1 VSQNQFPI
9 LFIHCRRG
17 LFQLTM
23 CQTCKYQFGCENCD
37 CNLTTYRSFEKN
49 MQLICHQCQ
58 TQYNYPKIC
67 PSCASHDLN
76 SMFGGIEE
84 LAETITKQY
93 GYQVVRLDLN
103 QEFDLESDDQSRVF
117 VTTRVFDPGLDYS
130 IFGNIILLQADSLL
144 SSPDYLVTEDTH
156 QALAQLFLAINS
168 EAKITFDT
176 QDPESPFFT
185 QLARLN
191 SDHAN
196 NISIM
201 DWFGNFLQIET
212 QNRLKYQLPPTQN
225 LALLTS
231 QNKNQSRSMDN
242 VKMARQY
249 LQPLIQ
255 QNGWKEVKITP
266 IYPAKFLRR
275 KGFFAYHL
283 VIKYPKHFSNYFEL
297 QQLIKAC
304 ASSYNLQ
311 VRLNPRHIF

>member
-1 VSQNQFPI
+1 
-9 LFIHCRRG
+9 
-17 LFQLTM
+17 
-23 CQTCKYQFGCENCD
+23 
-37 CNLTTYRSFEKN
+37 

-67 PSCASHDLN
+67 PSCAGHDLN
-76 SMFGGIEE
+76 SIFGGIEE
-84 LAETITKQY
+84 LAETIKKEY
-93 GYQVVRLDLN
+93 DHEVIRLDLG
-103 QEFDLESDDQSRVF
+103 QEFTEESKVF

-130 IFGNIILLQADSLL
+130 IFNNIVLLQADSLL
-144 SSPDYLVTEDTH
+144 SSADYLVSEDTH
-156 QALAQLFLAINS
+156 QALAQLFLALNP

-176 QDPESPFFT
+176 QEPESAFFT
-185 QLARLN
+185 QLSRLN
-191 SDHAN
+191 SSHDD
-196 NISIM
+196 NISVM
-201 DWFGNFLQIET
+201 EWFANFLQTET

-225 LALLTS
+225 IALLTS
-231 QNKNQSRSMDN
+231 QHKNQPRSMDN
-242 VKMARQY
+242 TKMARQY

-283 VIKYPKHFSNYFEL
+283 VVKYPKHFPDYFKL
-297 QQLIKAC
+297 QQSIKAC

>member
-1 VSQNQFPI
+1 MSQNQFPI

-17 LFQLTM
+17 LFQLTI

-67 PSCASHDLN
+67 PSCGGHDLN

-84 LAETITKQY
+84 LAETIQKEY
-93 GYQVVRLDLN
+93 NYNVIRLDLN
-103 QEFDLESDDQSRVF
+103 QESVVESKVF
-117 VTTRVFDPGLDYS
+117 VTTRVFDPGLNYS
-130 IFGNIILLQADSLL
+130 KFSNIVLLQADSLL
-144 SSPDYLVTEDTH
+144 CSADYLVSEDTH
-156 QALAQLFLAINS
+156 QALAQLFLSINP

-176 QDPESPFFT
+176 QDPESEFFAKLT
-185 QLARLN
+185 KLN
-191 SDHAN
+191 SNHEE
-196 NISIM
+196 NISVM
-201 DWFGNFLQIET
+201 DWFSDFLSIET

-231 QNKNQSRSMDN
+231 QHKNQNRAMDN
-242 VKMARQY
+242 IKMAQQY
-249 LQPLIQ
+249 LLPLIQ
-255 QNGWKEVKITP
+255 SNGWKEVNITP

-283 VIKYPKHFSNYFEL
+283 VVKYPKHFTDYFQLQQTIKAVSSNYG
-297 QQLIKAC
+297 
-304 ASSYNLQ
+304 LQ